1 MNRKISAVAVVVLM
15 LAVIICAALP
25 AFASSAPT
33 RDGVYEVSVKMY
45 HAQKDKTSMG
55 DKYLVHTALLTVKN
69 GGKTLTIA
77 TPESVSGM
85 RLWYYKNGGVE
96 GETVEVK
103 PAGGVKIAG
112 TEYQSAFEFPIVG
125 NGEFVGVKFAAPV
138 MPMSPSARIHINYA
152 SAKKVADI
160 GPAAVTA
167 PNAVTPAKPTES
179 AKGEASVDTTTS
191 APAETDSAGETV
203 TGGSI
208 SENEASTV
216 SESVAESVSET
227 TSNNSGSKK
236 TAAIIGSVFAAVVI
250 VVLIVTTVIKRKA
263 IKE

>member
-160 GPAAVTA
+160 GSAAVTA

-236 TAAIIGSVFAAVVI
+236 TATIIGSVFAAVVI

>member
-15 LAVIICAALP
+15 LAVIICAALS

-85 RLWYYKNGGVE
+85 RFWYYKNGGVE

-103 PAGGVKIAG
+103 PAGGVKIAD

-138 MPMSPSARIHINYA
+138 MPMSPSARIHIDYA

-160 GPAAVTA
+160 GSAAVTA
-167 PNAVTPAKPTES
+167 PNAVTPTKPTES
-179 AKGEASVDTTTS
+179 AKGEASVDTTAS
-191 APAETDSAGETV
+191 APAETDSTGETV
-203 TGGSI
+203 TGESI

-216 SESVAESVSET
+216 SEFVAEPVSET
-227 TSNNSGSKK
+227 TLNNSGSKK

-250 VVLIVTTVIKRKA
+250 VVLIVATVIKRKA

>member
-1 MNRKISAVAVVVLM
+1 MNRKISAVAAVVLM

-25 AFASSAPT
+25 AFAALAPT
-33 RDGVYEVSVKMY
+33 QDGVYEVSVKMY

-69 GGKTLTIA
+69 GSKTLTIA

-85 RLWYYKNGGVE
+85 QFWYYKNGGVE
-96 GETVEVK
+96 GDTAEVK
-103 PAGGVKIAG
+103 PAGSVKIAG
-112 TEYQSAFEFPIVG
+112 TTYQSAFEFPIVG

-138 MPMSPSARIHINYA
+138 MPMSPSARIHIDYA

-160 GPAAVTA
+160 GSAAVTA

-179 AKGEASVDTTTS
+179 AKGEASVDK
-191 APAETDSAGETV
+191 TDSAGETV
-203 TGGSI
+203 TGESI

-216 SESVAESVSET
+216 SESVAESVPET

-250 VVLIVTTVIKRKA
+250 VVLIVATVIKRKA

>member
-69 GGKTLTIA
+69 GGENLTIA
-77 TPESVSGM
+77 TPESVSGV

-160 GPAAVTA
+160 GSAAVTA

>member
-160 GPAAVTA
+160 GSAAVTA
-167 PNAVTPAKPTES
+167 PNAVTPAKPTDS

>member
-1 MNRKISAVAVVVLM
+1 MNRKISAVAAVVLM

-25 AFASSAPT
+25 AFASLAPT
-33 RDGVYEVSVKMY
+33 QDGVYEVSVKMY

-69 GGKTLTIA
+69 GSKTLTIA

-85 RLWYYKNGGVE
+85 QFWYYKNGGVE
-96 GETVEVK
+96 GDTAEVK
-103 PAGGVKIAG
+103 PAGSVKIAG
-112 TEYQSAFEFPIVG
+112 TTYQS
-125 NGEFVGVKFAAPV
+125 
-138 MPMSPSARIHINYA
+138 SARIHIDYA

-160 GPAAVTA
+160 GSAAVTA

-179 AKGEASVDTTTS
+179 AKGEASVDTTAS

-203 TGGSI
+203 TGESI
-208 SENEASTV
+208 SENDASTV

-250 VVLIVTTVIKRKA
+250 VVLIVATVIKRKA

>member
-1 MNRKISAVAVVVLM
+1 MNRKISTAAAAVLM

-55 DKYLVHTALLTVKN
+55 DKHLVHTALLTVKN

-85 RLWYYKNGGVE
+85 RFWYYKNGGVD

-125 NGEFVGVKFAAPV
+125 DGEFVGVKFSAPV
-138 MPMSPSARIHINYA
+138 MPMSPSARIHIDYA

-160 GPAAVTA
+160 GSAAATA
-167 PNAVTPAKPTES
+167 TNTAAPAK
-179 AKGEASVDTTTS
+179 
-191 APAETDSAGETV
+191 PAETDSAGETASV
-203 TGGSI
+203 ESAA
-208 SENEASTV
+208 ENESVFV
-216 SESVAESVSET
+216 SESAGESVSDKASDNGE
-227 TSNNSGSKK
+227 SKK
-236 TAAIIGSVFAAVVI
+236 TAAIIGSVLAAVVI
-250 VVLIVTTVIKRKA
+250 AALTAATVIKRKA

>member
-1 MNRKISAVAVVVLM
+1 MNRKISAAAAAVLM

-85 RLWYYKNGGVE
+85 RFWYYKNGGVD

-125 NGEFVGVKFAAPV
+125 DGEFVGVKFSAPV
-138 MPMSPSARIHINYA
+138 MPMSPSARIHIDYA

-160 GPAAVTA
+160 GSAAATA
-167 PNAVTPAKPTES
+167 TNTAAPAKPTEN
-179 AKGEASVDTTTS
+179 AKGEASADTAAS
-191 APAETDSAGETV
+191 APAETDSAGETASV
-203 TGGSI
+203 ESAA
-208 SENEASTV
+208 ENESVFV
-216 SESVAESVSET
+216 SESAGESVSDKASDNGE
-227 TSNNSGSKK
+227 SKK
-236 TAAIIGSVFAAVVI
+236 TAAIIGSVLAAVVI
-250 VVLIVTTVIKRKA
+250 AALTAATVIKRKA

>member
-152 SAKKVADI
+152 SAKKVADNCSEC
-160 GPAAVTA
+160 GD
-167 PNAVTPAKPTES
+167 S
-179 AKGEASVDTTTS
+179 READ
-191 APAETDSAGETV
+191 
-203 TGGSI
+203 
-208 SENEASTV
+208 
-216 SESVAESVSET
+216 
-227 TSNNSGSKK
+227 
-236 TAAIIGSVFAAVVI
+236 
-250 VVLIVTTVIKRKA
+250 
-263 IKE
+263 

>member
-77 TPESVSGM
+77 TPESVSRM

-160 GPAAVTA
+160 GSAAVTA

>member
-1 MNRKISAVAVVVLM
+1 MNRKISAVAAVVLM

-25 AFASSAPT
+25 AFAALAPT
-33 RDGVYEVSVKMY
+33 QDGVYEVSVKMY

-69 GGKTLTIA
+69 GSKTLTIA

-85 RLWYYKNGGVE
+85 QFWYYKNGGVE
-96 GETVEVK
+96 GDTAEVK
-103 PAGGVKIAG
+103 PAGSVKIAG
-112 TEYQSAFEFPIVG
+112 TTYQSAFEFPIVG

-138 MPMSPSARIHINYA
+138 MPMSPSARIHIDYA

-160 GPAAVTA
+160 GSAAVTA
-167 PNAVTPAKPTES
+167 PNAVTPTKPTES
-179 AKGEASVDTTTS
+179 AKGEASVDTT
-191 APAETDSAGETV
+191 AETDSTGETV
-203 TGGSI
+203 TGESI

-216 SESVAESVSET
+216 SESVAEPVSET

-250 VVLIVTTVIKRKA
+250 VVLIVATVIKRKA

>member
-1 MNRKISAVAVVVLM
+1 MNRKISAVAAVVLM

-25 AFASSAPT
+25 AFAALAPT
-33 RDGVYEVSVKMY
+33 QDGVYEVSVKMY

-69 GGKTLTIA
+69 GSKTLTIA

-85 RLWYYKNGGVE
+85 QFWYYK
-96 GETVEVK
+96 
-103 PAGGVKIAG
+103 PAGSVKIAG
-112 TEYQSAFEFPIVG
+112 TTYQSAFEFPIVG

-138 MPMSPSARIHINYA
+138 MPMSPSARIHIDYA

-160 GPAAVTA
+160 GSAAVTA

-179 AKGEASVDTTTS
+179 AKGEASVDTTAS

-203 TGGSI
+203 TGESI

-216 SESVAESVSET
+216 SESVAESVPET

-250 VVLIVTTVIKRKA
+250 VVLIVATVIKRKA

>member
-1 MNRKISAVAVVVLM
+1 MNRKISAAAAAVLM

-85 RLWYYKNGGVE
+85 RFWYYKNGGVD

-125 NGEFVGVKFAAPV
+125 DGEFVGVKFSAPV
-138 MPMSPSARIHINYA
+138 MPMSPSARIHI
-152 SAKKVADI
+152 
-160 GPAAVTA
+160 
-167 PNAVTPAKPTES
+167 
-179 AKGEASVDTTTS
+179 
-191 APAETDSAGETV
+191 DSAGETASV
-203 TGGSI
+203 ESAA
-208 SENEASTV
+208 ENESVFV
-216 SESVAESVSET
+216 SESAGESVSDKASDNGE
-227 TSNNSGSKK
+227 SKK
-236 TAAIIGSVFAAVVI
+236 TAAIIGSVLAAVVI
-250 VVLIVTTVIKRKA
+250 AALTAATVIKRKA

>member
-160 GPAAVTA
+160 GSAAVTA

-216 SESVAESVSET
+216 SESVAEPVSET

>member
-1 MNRKISAVAVVVLM
+1 MNRKMSAVAAVVLM

-25 AFASSAPT
+25 AFAALAPT
-33 RDGVYEVSVKMY
+33 QDGVYEVSVKMY

-69 GGKTLTIA
+69 GSKTLTIA

-85 RLWYYKNGGVE
+85 QFWYYKNGGVE
-96 GETVEVK
+96 GDTVEVK
-103 PAGGVKIAG
+103 PAGSVKI
-112 TEYQSAFEFPIVG
+112 

-138 MPMSPSARIHINYA
+138 MPMSPSARIHIDYA

-160 GPAAVTA
+160 GSAAVTA
-167 PNAVTPAKPTES
+167 PNAVTPTKPTES
-179 AKGEASVDTTTS
+179 AKGEASVDTTAS
-191 APAETDSAGETV
+191 APAETDSTGETV
-203 TGGSI
+203 TGESI

-216 SESVAESVSET
+216 SESVAEPVSET

-250 VVLIVTTVIKRKA
+250 VVLIVATVIKRKA

>member
-15 LAVIICAALP
+15 PAVIICAALP

-160 GPAAVTA
+160 GSAAVTA

>member
-160 GPAAVTA
+160 GSAAVTA

-216 SESVAESVSET
+216 SKSVAESVSET

>member
-1 MNRKISAVAVVVLM
+1 
-15 LAVIICAALP
+15 
-25 AFASSAPT
+25 
-33 RDGVYEVSVKMY
+33 
-45 HAQKDKTSMG
+45 MG

-160 GPAAVTA
+160 GSAAVTA

>member
-125 NGEFVGVKFAAPV
+125 NGELVGVKFAAPV

-160 GPAAVTA
+160 GSAAVTA

>member
-1 MNRKISAVAVVVLM
+1 MNRKISAVAAVVLM
-15 LAVIICAALP
+15 LAVLICAALP
-25 AFASSAPT
+25 AFAALAPT
-33 RDGVYEVSVKMY
+33 QDGVYEVSVKMY

-69 GGKTLTIA
+69 GSKTLTIA

-85 RLWYYKNGGVE
+85 RFWYYKNGGVE
-96 GETVEVK
+96 GDTVEVK

-112 TEYQSAFEFPIVG
+112 IEYQSAFEFPIVG

-138 MPMSPSARIHINYA
+138 MPMSPSARIHIDYA

-160 GPAAVTA
+160 GSAAVTA
-167 PNAVTPAKPTES
+167 PNAVTPAKPTER
-179 AKGEASVDTTTS
+179 AKGEASVDTTAS

-203 TGGSI
+203 TGESI

-236 TAAIIGSVFAAVVI
+236 TVAIIGSVFAAVVI
-250 VVLIVTTVIKRKA
+250 VVLIVATVIKRKA

>member
-160 GPAAVTA
+160 GSAAVTA

-227 TSNNSGSKK
+227 TLNNSGSKK

>member
-112 TEYQSAFEFPIVG
+112 TEYQSAFAFPIVG

-160 GPAAVTA
+160 GSAAVTA

>member
-1 MNRKISAVAVVVLM
+1 MNRKISAVAAVVLM

-25 AFASSAPT
+25 AFAASAPT
-33 RDGVYEVSVKMY
+33 QDGVYEVSVKIY

-85 RLWYYKNGGVE
+85 QFWYYKNGGVE

-103 PAGGVKIAG
+103 PAGSVKIAG
-112 TEYQSAFEFPIVG
+112 TTYQSAFEFPIVG

-138 MPMSPSARIHINYA
+138 MPMSPSARIHIDYA

-160 GPAAVTA
+160 GSAAVTA

-179 AKGEASVDTTTS
+179 AKGEASVDTTAS

-203 TGGSI
+203 AGESI
-208 SENEASTV
+208 AENETA
-216 SESVAESVSET
+216 SVSEPVAET
-227 TSNNSGSKK
+227 ASNNGGSQK
-236 TAAIIGSVFAAVVI
+236 TAAIIGSVLAAVVI
-250 VVLIVTTVIKRKA
+250 VALIVATVIKRKA

>member
-55 DKYLVHTALLTVKN
+55 EKYLVHTALLTVKN

-160 GPAAVTA
+160 GSAAVTA

>member
-160 GPAAVTA
+160 GSAAVTA

-203 TGGSI
+203 TRGSI

>member
-1 MNRKISAVAVVVLM
+1 MNRRISAVTAVVLM

-25 AFASSAPT
+25 AFAASAPT
-33 RDGVYEVSVKMY
+33 QDGVYEVSVKMY

-85 RLWYYKNGGVE
+85 QFWYYKNGGVE

-103 PAGGVKIAG
+103 PAGSVKIAG
-112 TEYQSAFEFPIVG
+112 TTYQSAFEFPIVG

-138 MPMSPSARIHINYA
+138 MPMSPSARIHIDYA
-152 SAKKVADI
+152 GAKKVADI
-160 GPAAVTA
+160 GSVTA

-179 AKGEASVDTTTS
+179 AEGEASVDTTAS
-191 APAETDSAGETV
+191 ALAETDSAGETV
-203 TGGSI
+203 TGESI

-227 TSNNSGSKK
+227 TSNNGGSKK

-250 VVLIVTTVIKRKA
+250 VALVVATVIKRKA

>member
-1 MNRKISAVAVVVLM
+1 MNRKISTAAAAVLM
-15 LAVIICAALP
+15 LVVIICAALP

-55 DKYLVHTALLTVKN
+55 GKYLVHTALLTVKN

-85 RLWYYKNGGVE
+85 RFWYYKNGGVE

-125 NGEFVGVKFAAPV
+125 DGEFVGVKFSAPV
-138 MPMSPSARIHINYA
+138 MPMSPSARIHIDYA

-160 GPAAVTA
+160 GSAAATA
-167 PNAVTPAKPTES
+167 TNTAAPEKAKPRLTRRLLRPPKPIPPTKRRRWRAPRKTNPYLYRNPLANPFPTKPRITAR
-179 AKGEASVDTTTS
+179 AKR
-191 APAETDSAGETV
+191 P
-203 TGGSI
+203 
-208 SENEASTV
+208 
-216 SESVAESVSET
+216 
-227 TSNNSGSKK
+227 
-236 TAAIIGSVFAAVVI
+236 
-250 VVLIVTTVIKRKA
+250 RR
-263 IKE
+263 

>member
-125 NGEFVGVKFAAPV
+125 NGEFVGVKFAAPI

-160 GPAAVTA
+160 GSAAVTA

>member
-1 MNRKISAVAVVVLM
+1 MNRKISAVAAVVLM

-25 AFASSAPT
+25 AFAALAPT
-33 RDGVYEVSVKMY
+33 QDGVYEVSVKMY

-69 GGKTLTIA
+69 GSKTLTIA

-85 RLWYYKNGGVE
+85 QFWYYKNGGVE
-96 GETVEVK
+96 GDTVEAK
-103 PAGGVKIAG
+103 PAGSVKIAG
-112 TEYQSAFEFPIVG
+112 TTYQSAFEFPIVG

-138 MPMSPSARIHINYA
+138 MPMSPSARIHIDYA

-160 GPAAVTA
+160 GSAAVTA

-179 AKGEASVDTTTS
+179 AKGEASVDTTAS

-203 TGGSI
+203 TGESI

-250 VVLIVTTVIKRKA
+250 VVLIVATVIKRKA

>member
-103 PAGGVKIAG
+103 PSGGVKIAG

-160 GPAAVTA
+160 GSAAVTA

>member
-1 MNRKISAVAVVVLM
+1 MNRKISTAAAAVLM

-85 RLWYYKNGGVE
+85 RFWY
-96 GETVEVK
+96 EVK

-125 NGEFVGVKFAAPV
+125 DGEFVGVKFSAPV
-138 MPMSPSARIHINYA
+138 MPMSPSARIHIDYA

-160 GPAAVTA
+160 GSAPATA
-167 PNAVTPAKPTES
+167 TNTAAPAKPTES
-179 AKGEASVDTTTS
+179 AKGEASADTAAS
-191 APAETDSAGETV
+191 APAETDSAGETASV
-203 TGGSI
+203 ESAA
-208 SENEASTV
+208 ENESVFV
-216 SESVAESVSET
+216 SESAGESVSDKASDNGE
-227 TSNNSGSKK
+227 SKK
-236 TAAIIGSVFAAVVI
+236 TAAIIGSVLAAVVI
-250 VVLIVTTVIKRKA
+250 AALTAATVIKRKA

>member
-1 MNRKISAVAVVVLM
+1 MNRKISAVAAVVLM

-25 AFASSAPT
+25 AFAALAPT
-33 RDGVYEVSVKMY
+33 QDGVYEVSVKMY

-69 GGKTLTIA
+69 GSKTLTIA

-85 RLWYYKNGGVE
+85 QFWYYKNGGVE
-96 GETVEVK
+96 GDTAEVK
-103 PAGGVKIAG
+103 PAGSVKIAG
-112 TEYQSAFEFPIVG
+112 TTYQSAFEFPIVG

-138 MPMSPSARIHINYA
+138 MPMSPSARIHIDYA

-160 GPAAVTA
+160 GSAAVTA

-179 AKGEASVDTTTS
+179 AKGEASVDTTAS
-191 APAETDSAGETV
+191 APAETDSAGD
-203 TGGSI
+203 
-208 SENEASTV
+208 ASTV

-250 VVLIVTTVIKRKA
+250 VVLIVAKVIKRKA

>member
-1 MNRKISAVAVVVLM
+1 MQ
-15 LAVIICAALP
+15 
-25 AFASSAPT
+25 F
-33 RDGVYEVSVKMY
+33 
-45 HAQKDKTSMG
+45 
-55 DKYLVHTALLTVKN
+55 
-69 GGKTLTIA
+69 
-77 TPESVSGM
+77 
-85 RLWYYKNGGVE
+85 WYYKNGGVE
-96 GETVEVK
+96 GDTVEVK
-103 PAGGVKIAG
+103 PTGSVKIAG
-112 TEYQSAFEFPIVG
+112 TTYQSAFEFPIVG

-138 MPMSPSARIHINYA
+138 MPMSPSARIHIDYA

-160 GPAAVTA
+160 GSAAVTA

-179 AKGEASVDTTTS
+179 AKGEASVDTTAS

-203 TGGSI
+203 TGESI

-250 VVLIVTTVIKRKA
+250 VVLIVATVIKRKA

>member
-160 GPAAVTA
+160 GSAAVTA

-227 TSNNSGSKK
+227 TTNNSGSKK

>member
-1 MNRKISAVAVVVLM
+1 MNRKISTAAAAVLM

-85 RLWYYKNGGVE
+85 RFWYYKNGGVD

-125 NGEFVGVKFAAPV
+125 DGEFVGVKFSAPV
-138 MPMSPSARIHINYA
+138 MPMSPSARIHIDYA
-152 SAKKVADI
+152 SAKKLPISALPLRLLRI
-160 GPAAVTA
+160 RRLPQSRRRAQKAKPRLTRRLLR
-167 PNAVTPAKPTES
+167 PPKPIPPAKRRRWRAPRKTNPYLYRNPLANPFPTKPRITAR
-179 AKGEASVDTTTS
+179 AKR
-191 APAETDSAGETV
+191 P
-203 TGGSI
+203 
-208 SENEASTV
+208 
-216 SESVAESVSET
+216 
-227 TSNNSGSKK
+227 
-236 TAAIIGSVFAAVVI
+236 
-250 VVLIVTTVIKRKA
+250 RR
-263 IKE
+263 